1 MLSIALAKGRLLGPS
16 VTLLRAAG
24 LEPPRLEELDRLLI
38 WSNDSLRLILAKP
51 ADVPTLVRYGGAD
64 AGLCGSDVLGEAE
77 HGLAE
82 PLSLGIGRCRLA
94 LAAPE
99 RGPVQKPAD
108 CQGRRIASK
117 YPGASRRFFTAHD
130 VDVELVQM
138 HGSVEIGPLTGLSD
152 AIVDL
157 VESGRT
163 LKENGL
169 REIAIVANVEAKLV
183 VSRSALKLKQL
194 ETAALIANLRR
205 VVEHQP

>member
-1 MLSIALAKGRLLGPS
+1 MLSIALAKGRLLEPS
-16 VTLLRAAG
+16 VASLRAAG
-24 LEPPRLEELDRLLI
+24 LDLPGADELDRRLI
-38 WSNDSLRLILAKP
+38 WMNDALRLILAKP

-64 AGLCGSDVLGEAE
+64 AGLCGSDVLGEGE

-94 LAAPE
+94 LAA
-99 RGPVQKPAD
+99 RADGPVQSPAD

-117 YPGASRRFFTAHD
+117 YPVTARRFFTALD
-130 VDVELVQM
+130 IDVELVQM

-157 VESGRT
+157 VETGRT

-169 REIAIVANVEAKLV
+169 REIALVANVEAKLV

-205 VVEHQP
+205 VVEQQP

>member
-1 MLSIALAKGRLLGPS
+1 MLSIALAKGRLLAP
-16 VTLLRAAG
+16 AAG
-24 LEPPRLEELDRLLI
+24 LLRDAGFEPPENGELDRLLI

-64 AGLCGSDVLGEAE
+64 AGICGSDVLGEGE
-77 HGLAE
+77 HTLAE

-94 LAAPE
+94 LAGPE
-99 RGPVQKPAD
+99 RGPVRSPAD

-117 YPGASRRFFTAHD
+117 YPVTARRYFAAMD

-138 HGSVEIGPLTGLSD
+138 HGSVEIGPLTGLAD
-152 AIVDL
+152 AIIDL
-157 VESGRT
+157 VETGRT

-169 REIAIVANVEAKLV
+169 REIAQIAPVEARLV

-194 ETAALIANLRR
+194 ETAGLIAGLRR
-205 VVEHQP
+205 IVESRP